1 MNVDA
6 IAAAVLKGAEQ
17 LIAKA
22 VEPLLDRIAE
32 LEAREYPQAEDVAAK
47 AAQALLAGDGIKSLV
62 DLEVNAYM
70 AANPVPAGEKGEHG
84 EKGLD
89 GKDGAGVADLL
100 IDREG
105 ALVATFTDGRMKNL
119 GPVVGKDGAD
129 GLGFDD
135 MQAET
140 DGEGNVTLKLVRGG
154 IVKEFPL
161 SFAVPVYK
169 GYWRQGTKASKGNVL
184 THKGNAW
191 IALTDTQDEPTRENK
206 AVWQILAAKGT
217 DGRDGRDGRDLGP
230 APAVKLEAAG
240 GR

>member
-1 MNVDA
+1 MNVDE
-6 IAAAVLKGAEQ
+6 IAAAVLAGAEQ
-17 LIAKA
+17 LFAKR
-22 VEPLLDRIAE
+22 VEPLLARIAE
-32 LEAREYPQAEDVAAK
+32 LEAREYPKAEDVAAV
-47 AAQALLAGDGIKSLV
+47 AAQSLLAGDGIKSLV
-62 DLEVNAYM
+62 DLEVTAYM
-70 AANPVPAGEKGEHG
+70 EANPPEKGEKGDPG

-89 GKDGAGVADLL
+89 GADGIGMAGAM

-105 ALVATFTDGRMKNL
+105 ELILTNTKGDALRL
-119 GPVVGKDGAD
+119 GKIVGKDGAD

-169 GYWRQGTKASKGNVL
+169 GYWRQGTKAAKGNVL
-184 THKGNAW
+184 THKGNSW

-206 AVWQILAAKGT
+206 AVWQILAAKGS
-217 DGRDGRDGRDLGP
+217 DGRDGRDGRDLG
-230 APAVKLEAAG
+230 APGSVKLNG
-240 GR
+240 

>member
-1 MNVDA
+1 MNPDA
-6 IAAAVLKGAEQ
+6 IAAAVLAGVEP

-22 VEPLLDRIAE
+22 TAPLLARIAE
-32 LEAREYPQAEDVAAK
+32 LEARQYPQAEEVAAT
-47 AAQALLAGDGIKSLV
+47 AAQTLLGGDGLKALV
-62 DLEVNAYM
+62 DLQVAEYM
-70 AANPVPAGEKGEHG
+70 AENPPEKGEKGEDG
-84 EKGLD
+84 QKGLD

-119 GPVVGKDGAD
+119 GPIVGKDGAD

-135 MQAET
+135 MQAEA

-169 GYWRQGTKASKGNVL
+169 GYWRQGTKAAKGNVL

-206 AVWQILAAKGT
+206 AVWQILAAKGS
-217 DGRDGRDGRDLGP
+217 DGRDGKDGRDLGP
-230 APAVKLEAAG
+230 APAVKLEVAG